1 MTNWLAS
8 VQSLNEAESLAD
20 CLPDILDLKNP
31 AMGALGALPVNQVT
45 AIVDWVDDR
54 CQTSATVGDL
64 PMQAELV
71 GEAISAMAA
80 TGVDYVKVGL
90 FASPTLPECIK
101 RLQTTLASVDRPVIA
116 VLFADQMQDVSLLT
130 AIKQAGFAGVMLDT
144 ASKNGQGLL
153 EHWTLAELQRFVET
167 ARHSGLLC
175 GLAGALQITDIDALE
190 ALNADYLGFRSALCD
205 NQQRTRRLDPARARV
220 IRHRLRRFVL
230 AS

>member
-8 VQSLNEAESLAD
+8 VRSLDEAKSLAD
-20 CLPDILDLKNP
+20 CLPGILDLKNP
-31 AMGALGALPVNQVT
+31 AMGALGALPVSEVKT
-45 AIVDWVDDR
+45 VVDWVDGR

-64 PMQAELV
+64 PMQAGLIA
-71 GEAISAMAA
+71 EAISAMAA

-90 FASPTLPECIK
+90 FASPALPACIK

-116 VLFADQMQDVSLLT
+116 VLFADQMQDISLLA

-153 EHWTLAELQRFVET
+153 DHWTLAELQRFVET
-167 ARHSGLLC
+167 ARDSELLC
-175 GLAGALQITDIDALE
+175 GLAGALKLTDIDALE

-205 NQQRTRRLDPARARV
+205 SQQRTRNLDPARARI
-220 IRHRLRRFVL
+220 IRQRLRQFVL